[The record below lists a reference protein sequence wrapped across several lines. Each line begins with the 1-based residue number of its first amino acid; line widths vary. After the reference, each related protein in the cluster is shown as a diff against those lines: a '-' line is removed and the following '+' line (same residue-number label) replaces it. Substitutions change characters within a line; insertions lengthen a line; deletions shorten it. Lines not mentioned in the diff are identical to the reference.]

1 MNLFENGLDLLIDHL
16 KNLSGRRR
24 LRLDH
29 SILEQIERLQA
40 PEPQAGAGPP
50 GRNRNLEGAASDFVP
65 DPLAMLGLRND
76 RGRRS
81 PWFRLQA
88 QPTAIIAYAAFH
100 RDVYLRSA
108 TEQG

>member
-1 MNLFENGLDLLIDHL
+1 MVPPRTAAMTEHRLSINFVYAIEMASGGL
-16 KNLSGRRR
+16 R
-24 LRLDH
+24 
-29 SILEQIERLQA
+29 
-40 PEPQAGAGPP
+40 
-50 GRNRNLEGAASDFVP
+50 SDFVP